1 MKMSESRFEVDVA
14 DLQHS
19 LRECI
24 ERVRS
29 GEHVTVTDGGHPVAR
44 LSPIEESGD
53 RLAELIGAG
62 VVRAPRRKVRRR
74 PAPRIQPNGPV
85 SDFIGDQRR

>member
-1 MKMSESRFEVDVA
+1 MAESRSEIDVA

-29 GEHVTVTDGGHPVAR
+29 GEHVTVTEAGRPVAR
-44 LSPIEESGD
+44 STVGRHSASS
-53 RLAELIGAG
+53 RT
-62 VVRAPRRKVRRR
+62 VR
-74 PAPRIQPNGPV
+74 
-85 SDFIGDQRR
+85 